1 MERKTE
7 SVNEPAR
14 VLRIGS
20 MVKQLLDEVRSAPL
34 DEKSRVRLREIYEQ
48 SIHELSE
55 GLSPDLVAELDRMAL
70 PFDSDA
76 PSDSELRI
84 AQAQLV
90 GWLEGLFQGIQA
102 SLMSQQMAARAQ
114 LEEMRQRGLPSAGE
128 SGTDRRL
135 PLGEGRDARLGGMTN
150 RTDYRRGRHDV
161 GRPAV
166 GRPAVVP
173 RQRATRRR
181 PPPHRGPPAFPVGG
195 AGPGRRPTP
204 RSIAATRPTP
214 SWGIRL
220 GGYLIDTVIFAVVVV
235 VLLVVFR
242 HSNTLEVHLMARRGT
257 TRRRHISAVPFLIT
271 AVLYV
276 VYGTVLCG
284 SKRGQ
289 TVGMM
294 AVGVRAVREGSFG
307 VLGYGRALA
316 RAVVEGVL
324 RLIELL
330 FVLLGVIWLL
340 DMLFPLWDAKR
351 QTLHD
356 KVAGSVVVRLRPAG

>member
-1 MERKTE
+1 
-7 SVNEPAR
+7 
-14 VLRIGS
+14 
-20 MVKQLLDEVRSAPL
+20 
-34 DEKSRVRLREIYEQ
+34 
-48 SIHELSE
+48 
-55 GLSPDLVAELDRMAL
+55 
-70 PFDSDA
+70 
-76 PSDSELRI
+76 
-84 AQAQLV
+84 
-90 GWLEGLFQGIQA
+90 
-102 SLMSQQMAARAQ
+102 
-114 LEEMRQRGLPSAGE
+114 
-128 SGTDRRL
+128 
-135 PLGEGRDARLGGMTN
+135 
-150 RTDYRRGRHDV
+150 
-161 GRPAV
+161 
-166 GRPAVVP
+166 
-173 RQRATRRR
+173 
-181 PPPHRGPPAFPVGG
+181 
-195 AGPGRRPTP
+195 
-204 RSIAATRPTP
+204 
-214 SWGIRL
+214 
-220 GGYLIDTVIFAVVVV
+220 
-235 VLLVVFR
+235 VFR